1 MITYKISMTGAML
14 ADPYALLRAVFPK
27 WDGEPANANSGY
39 ITVIFDTPK
48 TPVDLGPLVRVEVI
62 DTV

>member
-14 ADPYALLRAVFPK
+14 ADPYALLRAVFPQ

-39 ITVIFDTPK
+39 VTVTFASPQ
-48 TPVDLGPLVRVEVI
+48 TPVDLGPLIIVTVI
-62 DTV
+62 PSE